1 MKRAKGT
8 GTIFKLKGNRHRP
21 YVAYVY
27 GETVFNEEKKT
38 CYRSRKAVGYF
49 ETQREAQQKLEEY
62 LQSPYDLD
70 ETSVTFGDIWDKI
83 YPKLDVSTSRMN
95 ALSSAY
101 NKYLQGIKNVPINE
115 IKTNR
120 LQDIID
126 SMTVGSSTKVNVK
139 GIMSLVFEYAMQNDI
154 IKKDY
159 SKYVSFK
166 KDETEVE
173 RVLFTSEE
181 VQTLFNYVDDWK
193 FLLVVLLL
201 YTGLRP
207 IELLDLKKEDVYLEE
222 DYFKVIDSKTSAGRR
237 QVPIH
242 PTIRKYF
249 EELMEKEGAY
259 LIQTKRGNKVR
270 YDNFRSRY
278 MPQINEVLGTEHT
291 LYDARHT
298 FVTRAR
304 ECGMDDLCK
313 KKIVGH
319 KPQNVT
325 EDVYTHIKIDELKQ
339 EIAKLYY

>member
-1 MKRAKGT
+1 MRRANNT
-8 GTIFKLKGNRHRP
+8 GTIFKLKGNRHKP

-27 GETVFNEEKKT
+27 GATVYNEEKKT

-49 ETQREAQQKLEEY
+49 ETQREAQQRLEEY

-70 ETSVTFGDIWDKI
+70 DKLVTFGEIWGKI
-83 YPKLDVSTSRMN
+83 YPKLDVSASRMYS
-95 ALSSAY
+95 LSSAY
-101 NKYLQGIKNVPINE
+101 NNYLQSIKDIPINE

-139 GIMSLVFEYAMQNDI
+139 RVMTMVFEYAMQNDI

-173 RVLFTSEE
+173 RIPFTCEE
-181 VQTLFNYVDDWK
+181 VQILLAYVDDWK

-207 IELLDLKKEDVYLEE
+207 IELLNLKKEDVHLDG
-222 DYFKVIDSKTSAGRR
+222 DYFKVVDSKTPSGRR

-242 PTIRKYF
+242 PAIRQHF
-249 EELMEKEGAY
+249 EELMQRDGAY
-259 LIQTKRGNKVR
+259 LIQTNRGNKVR
-270 YDNFRSRY
+270 YDNYRSRY
-278 MPQINEVLGTEHT
+278 MPKINEV
-291 LYDARHT
+291 
-298 FVTRAR
+298 
-304 ECGMDDLCK
+304 
-313 KKIVGH
+313 
-319 KPQNVT
+319 
-325 EDVYTHIKIDELKQ
+325 
-339 EIAKLYY
+339 